1 MIGAQPQ
8 LVAWGLPLG
17 QPLPL
22 SLILAF
28 VAGAVIYALLAKI
41 QTPVLPY
48 PQADA
53 QSAD

>member
-8 LVAWGLPLG
+8 LIALGLPLG
-17 QPLPL
+17 KPLPL

-28 VAGAVIYALLAKI
+28 FAGAVIYALLAKF

-48 PQADA
+48 PQAEA
-53 QSAD
+53 QSE